1 LRLCDGSDC
10 LLETVGWRRRGVER
24 EEGRVEYVRDEGRER
39 ETRRLGSAR
48 MVELVIV
55 GDFKWGYGK
64 AVSSWAV

>member
-1 LRLCDGSDC
+1 MRLFDGSAC
-10 LLETVGWRRRGVER
+10 LLETVGWRGRGVER

-55 GDFKWGYGK
+55 GDFKWEYGQ
-64 AVSSWAV
+64 AVVSRAV